1 LPRAA
6 FGTDEDGNAKGI
18 LDDEELPRVI
28 GNFPMSRPAAFP
40 DVGLDHAALD
50 AVFAQVR

>member
-1 LPRAA
+1 VGAS
-6 FGTDEDGNAKGI
+6 
-18 LDDEELPRVI
+18 
-28 GNFPMSRPAAFP
+28 MSRPAAFP